1 MSTKSNYTA
10 CFKEGAS
17 NMIHPNFKFTP
28 FIMTI
33 TLLFTLTATA
43 SETLTV
49 EQAVQNA
56 LLNSSAIKEA
66 QNHEKSS
73 QENLKSSRADFFP
86 KASANYSFSH
96 LDDAPYQV
104 VGGMQRQV
112 GDTDAVHWDVTL
124 VQPLFKGFGILSKY
138 KVARSESE
146 IGSLK
151 LEQTA
156 KDLVRDVK
164 TAYYEALLAQN
175 IEKVAEEQVRT
186 LEAQERD
193 AQGFYDHGVIPKN
206 DLLKSKIAKASAVQ
220 ELEKARSDSQ
230 LSLSRLSIAM
240 GHSVNSD
247 FSLVPVETVVSDPG
261 DLSSLMDAAL
271 KNRPEMKIM
280 EKNLDAYEASITLAR
295 STCYPEISLVGRYEQ
310 NGNDTAAS
318 ENDYS
323 NDHNT
328 SVSVQAK
335 WTFFEW
341 GKNHADIQKVR
352 YEKQAFSEKIK
363 AASDQIRLETKQEY
377 LAVKVREKN
386 IKTAEE
392 ALGQAQ
398 ENFRITRSRY
408 LQNVTT
414 ATEVLEAQTF
424 LSRAESDYHKSIY
437 GYLIARARLNRAT
450 GTLAE

>member
-1 MSTKSNYTA
+1 MK
-10 CFKEGAS
+10 
-17 NMIHPNFKFTP
+17 
-28 FIMTI
+28 
-33 TLLFTLTATA
+33 
-43 SETLTV
+43 
-49 EQAVQNA
+49 
-56 LLNSSAIKEA
+56 
-66 QNHEKSS
+66 
-73 QENLKSSRADFFP
+73 
-86 KASANYSFSH
+86 
-96 LDDAPYQV
+96 
-104 VGGMQRQV
+104 RQV

-230 LSLSRLSIAM
+230 LALSRLSIAM

-247 FSLVPVETVVSDPG
+247 FSLVPVETEVSDPG
-261 DLSSLMDAAL
+261 DLPSLMDTAL

-280 EKNLDAYEASITLAR
+280 EKNLDAYQASINLAR

-310 NGNDTAAS
+310 NGNDTAAR

-341 GKNHADIQKVR
+341 GKNRADIQEVR

-377 LAVKVREKN
+377 LAVRVREKN